1 MSNEDL
7 LKHLEDKILKDFE
20 VSLLLE
26 KKVLKELQQMESI
39 GLNRSESYVSLM
51 QYRISISYFCTYLY
65 KLYELLRKLDREIF
79 LVSQVF

>member
-20 VSLLLE
+20 ASVLLE

-39 GLNRSESYVSLM
+39 GLDKSESYFSLM
-51 QYRISISYFCTYLY
+51 QY
-65 KLYELLRKLDREIF
+65 K
-79 LVSQVF
+79 